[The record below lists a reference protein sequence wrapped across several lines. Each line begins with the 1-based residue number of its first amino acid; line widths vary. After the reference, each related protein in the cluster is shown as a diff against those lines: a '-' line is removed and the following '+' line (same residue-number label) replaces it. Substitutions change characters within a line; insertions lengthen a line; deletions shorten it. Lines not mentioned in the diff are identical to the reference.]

1 MDAPTALA
9 TDGLPD
15 VSVTYVGDWHV
26 HPKFVEANACHVRD
40 ALDRLP
46 VTTRAGARLVFTAHS
61 VPVTMTGA
69 WRYRRQIQESA
80 RLVAAAIG
88 TDDWTVVFQ
97 SRSGRPE
104 DPWLSPDVCEYLRA
118 ISSTVSSVVLVP
130 DLDCEAAAVCRE
142 IGLPIVPVSLP

>member
-46 VTTRAGARLVFTAHS
+46 VTTRAGARLV
-61 VPVTMTGA
+61 
-69 WRYRRQIQESA
+69 
-80 RLVAAAIG
+80 AAALG